1 MENSVEARKRKLA
14 YFWAIVTII
23 ACILV
28 GVGVIMH
35 SNNVLPLFLAVGGVL
50 FGPVCG
56 VMYLIEIKNG
66 VLNIEDDENGEE

>member
-28 GVGVIMH
+28 GAGVIMH
-35 SNNVLPLFLAVGGVL
+35 SNDVLPLFLAVGGVL
-50 FGPVCG
+50 FGPVS
-56 VMYLIEIKNG
+56 VSYTHLDVYKRQ
-66 VLNIEDDENGEE
+66 VSR

>member
-1 MENSVEARKRKLA
+1 MKISQVEH
-14 YFWAIVTII
+14 
-23 ACILV
+23 ILWWV
-28 GVGVIMH
+28 PPECDIM
-35 SNNVLPLFLAVGGVL
+35 AVGGVL

>member
-28 GVGVIMH
+28 GAGVIMH

-66 VLNIEDDENGEE
+66 VLLSLIHI

>member
-28 GVGVIMH
+28 GAGVIMH
-35 SNNVLPLFLAVGGVL
+35 SNNVLPLFLAVGG
-50 FGPVCG
+50 VCG

>member
-28 GVGVIMH
+28 GAGVIMH
-35 SNNVLPLFLAVGGVL
+35 SNNVLAAVPGRWRRTFRPCMRSDV
-50 FGPVCG
+50 P
-56 VMYLIEIKNG
+56 YRNQEWRT
-66 VLNIEDDENGEE
+66 

>member
-28 GVGVIMH
+28 GAGVIMH
-35 SNNVLPLFLAVGGVL
+35 SNDVLPLFLEAYFSAL
-50 FGPVCG
+50 
-56 VMYLIEIKNG
+56 YAE
-66 VLNIEDDENGEE
+66 